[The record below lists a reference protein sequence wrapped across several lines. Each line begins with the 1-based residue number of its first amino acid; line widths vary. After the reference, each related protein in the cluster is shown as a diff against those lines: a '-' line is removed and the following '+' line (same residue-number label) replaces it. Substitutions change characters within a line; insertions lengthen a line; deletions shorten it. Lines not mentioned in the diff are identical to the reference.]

1 MNLNRRTF
9 VKTTCATLAGTATI
23 SMITGLDACVIQ
35 DNRRQKRRKI
45 KKSVKWGMVG
55 AGDSTLEKFEIQKE
69 LGYDGVEFISPT
81 EINLDEVV
89 EASKKTGLPVHGLV
103 DTKHWEIRLS
113 SPDEKQREQGIAIL
127 NQCLADCSKLG
138 GDSVLLV
145 PGQVTGNEETH
156 DDVWK
161 RSIAC
166 IRKVIPS
173 AEKQNVKILI
183 ENVWNGFC
191 EQPET
196 LRDYIDEIASPW
208 VQVYFDIGNARK
220 FAPSEKWVQVLAK
233 RIAKLDVKDW
243 GQENGFCKIGDG
255 DVDWPAVCKEL
266 DELEFDGWCTA
277 EVEGGG
283 KEQLQ
288 DIAQRMDR
296 VLVK

>member
-1 MNLNRRTF
+1 MNINRRTF
-9 VKTTCATLAGTATI
+9 VKTTCTTLAVASSTTLI
-23 SMITGLDACVIQ
+23 SALDARAIQ
-35 DNRRQKRRKI
+35 DNPAEKRRKI

-69 LGYDGVEFISPT
+69 LGYDGIEFVIPT
-81 EINLDEVV
+81 EINLDEVI
-89 EASKKTGLPVHGLV
+89 EASRQTDMPVHGLV
-103 DTKHWEIRLS
+103 DMKHWEIRLS
-113 SPDEKQREQGIAIL
+113 SPDEKQRKQGIAIL
-127 NQCLADCSKLG
+127 NQCIADCRKLG

-145 PGQVTGNEETH
+145 PGQVTGPEETH
-156 DDVWK
+156 DDVWN

-166 IRKVIPS
+166 IREVIPT

-196 LRDYIDEIASPW
+196 LRDYIDEIDSPW

-220 FAPSEKWVQVLAK
+220 FAPSEKWIRVLGQ

-243 GQENGFCKIGDG
+243 GQKNGFCKIGDG

-266 DELEFDGWCTA
+266 DKLQFEGWCTA
-277 EVEGGG
+277 EVEGGDQ
-283 KEQLQ
+283 ERLR
-288 DIAQRMDR
+288 DIAARMDR